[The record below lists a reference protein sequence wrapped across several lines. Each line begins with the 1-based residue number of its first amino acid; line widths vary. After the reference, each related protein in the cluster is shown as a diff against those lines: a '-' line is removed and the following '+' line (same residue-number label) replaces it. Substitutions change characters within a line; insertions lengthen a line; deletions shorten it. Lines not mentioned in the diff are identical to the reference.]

1 MIEKLCKDLKTS
13 YNTNILDNESQIV
26 QNEFLKVSRQNRNNT
41 TNPGRKVLMEL
52 ICNHYDKNIMK
63 LKPIAQFIGGPKTLS
78 IHWHPVYKKM
88 IYIFG
93 EWHANITDCEKFEK
107 DANMILVEDYLYNL
121 MLTTD
126 VFLDIYFE
134 FISYKNGQYPYE
146 PYVDGRS
153 NELFKK
159 FRKCLQYNTRSDAS
173 CQLARVHYFDIRSN
187 DLYEK
192 NPIIDIVWTVKQIRS
207 YTDKKDIEEACS
219 SFKLLLTKYP
229 KIITLLKELQKDIK
243 TVCKFM
249 EKQLEENQ
257 FIKKELD
264 KIIENIELKML
275 ILNFYKK
282 LISEEVTKYYDFFQ
296 IITLELLDYEKI
308 SNDILF
314 ISMKSIRL
322 VLLKIMSYF
331 ADVYLLARMFKNF
344 DMSEMEKKAYKG
356 STDQP
361 IHANNIIIYCGNLHA
376 IKYREFLSSI
386 GFNDID
392 HVGNLTEVI
401 SNQIP
406 NTPKN
411 CLDMRNIKQPLFSYS
426 SEEKELIKTTLKPAK
441 IAVSPNPP
449 PLPQFKLLPPPPFKS
464 PVHLPLLPEIDEVP
478 KEPCPA
484 IHATPQPPLCW
495 DIKTRLQYHPDKN
508 LGCPK
513 TAGELFAR
521 YGNLNMPTKL
531 KECEEQRE
539 KRERKQREREKRE
552 RGQREKEQ
560 LEKEEQQ
567 RKRKEQREKL
577 KEQRE
582 KLEKEEQE
590 RVKREREKLQTLF
603 ESTPTY

>member
-26 QNEFLKVSRQNRNNT
+26 QNEFLKISRQNRNNT

-52 ICNHYDKNIMK
+52 ICNHYDKNIIK

-93 EWHANITDCEKFEK
+93 EWHSNITDCDKFEK
-107 DANMILVEDYLYNL
+107 DANTILVEDYLYNL

-173 CQLARVHYFDIRSN
+173 CQLARVHYFDIRNN

-192 NPIIDIVWTVKQIRS
+192 NPIIDIFWTVKQIRS
-207 YTDKKDIEEACS
+207 YTDKKDIEESCS
-219 SFKLLLTKYP
+219 SFKALLTKYP
-229 KIITLLKELQKDIK
+229 EIITLLKELQKDTK

-257 FIKKELD
+257 YIKKELD
-264 KIIENIELKML
+264 KIIENKELKML

-282 LISEEVTKYYDFFQ
+282 LTSEEVIKYYDILQ
-296 IITLELLDYEKI
+296 KISLDLVNYEKI

-314 ISMKSIRL
+314 KSMEYIPLFLS
-322 VLLKIMSYF
+322 KIMSCF
-331 ADVYLLARMFKNF
+331 ADVYLLARIFKNF

-392 HVGNLTEVI
+392 HVGNLTEDI
-401 SNQIP
+401 LNQIP

-411 CLDMRNIKQPLFSYS
+411 CLDMRKIKQPLFSYS
-426 SEEKELIKTTLKPAK
+426 SEELIKKSLKPVN
-441 IAVSPNPP
+441 IAVSPKSPP
-449 PLPQFKLLPPPPFKS
+449 PLQFKLPPPPPFKTPLRLS
-464 PVHLPLLPEIDEVP
+464 LPQKIEDEVP
-478 KEPCPA
+478 EEPCPA

-495 DIKTRLQYHPDKN
+495 DKRTRLQYHPDKN
-508 LGCPK
+508 TGCPK
-513 TAGELFAR
+513 TATELFTR
-521 YGNLNMPTKL
+521 YGNLKIPTNL
-531 KECEEQRE
+531 KECEEKQLE
-539 KRERKQREREKRE
+539 RER
-552 RGQREKEQ
+552 REKEE
-560 LEKEEQQ
+560 LEKEEQKRKIEKLKEQQ
-567 RKRKEQREKL
+567 RKRKEQ
-577 KEQRE
+577 QRE
-582 KLEKEEQE
+582 KRKEQKLKKNSEK
-590 RVKREREKLQTLF
+590 K
-603 ESTPTY
+603 